1 MTRPVHIYE
10 EIAKATNN
18 TDLARVIAEA
28 FEEADD
34 RYPGLSEV
42 ATKTALS
49 ETELKLIKEIEGVR
63 LEITEVES
71 RLKLEIKEVESRLK
85 LEIKEVESRLKLEIK
100 EVELRLID
108 KMNSQATKIVA
119 ILTGYITF
127 VAALFKIFS

>member
-85 LEIKEVESRLKLEIK
+85 LEIKEVE
-100 EVELRLID
+100 LRLID